1 MTTANEMMKLLL
13 QMNNRERNQ
22 FIDMLY
28 DEYFDKG
35 IPIERILEESRIVEA
50 YYNGELIEAEQRAV

>member
-1 MTTANEMMKLLL
+1 MNAQEMMKLLH
-13 QMNNRERNQ
+13 QMDNIEKNQ

-50 YYNGELIEAEQRAV
+50 YYNGELVELEPKAV